1 MIYLDYNAT
10 TPVAPEVAAAMQP
23 FLGPEFG
30 NPSCDYPL
38 GLRARDAVHQAR
50 QEVAA
55 LLNCA
60 PEEIIF
66 TSGAT
71 EANNMVL
78 KGVAWARG
86 QGRIIT
92 AITEHPAV
100 LNPCLFLDSLGFK
113 LTSCR

>member
-10 TPVAPEVAAAMQP
+10 TPVAPEVAAALQP

-50 QEVAA
+50 REVAA

-60 PEEIIF
+60 PDEVVF

-71 EANNMVL
+71 EANNLVL
-78 KGVAWARG
+78 KGVAWSRG
-86 QGRIIT
+86 SGRIIT
-92 AITEHPAV
+92 GPPSTPRSWPPAGGWPPGG
-100 LNPCLFLDSLGFK
+100 LS
-113 LTSCR
+113 